1 MELIIGL
8 GPHRNNDRTFHTPR
22 TNPQLN
28 VLLVPLPVV
37 KPKTKYLPT
46 FVQTFNCSPGSEQPE
61 VLLYFSCSNKNFPLS
76 SLPSYQG
83 GVSSRETQLRSD
95 KWGTEECYFLPPGA
109 DILTREKITNN
120 QCFCPDWMYF
130 ASSSLS
136 KMALEFDWHARDCSR
151 KFLRLTPCIESSY
164 KSAAEFKDALN
175 WILRFNFHM
184 ILIVNC
190 PRWEGTGCGWWDD
203 ERHSSMILMW
213 NTFSILNRFSSSTL
227 SNNNIIFTLQWLYL
241 ISAILAEKAHYSVKI
256 NLNQLHFTNC

>member
-28 VLLVPLPVV
+28 VLLVPLRVV

-190 PRWEGTGCGWWDD
+190 PRWEGTGCGW
-203 ERHSSMILMW
+203 
-213 NTFSILNRFSSSTL
+213 
-227 SNNNIIFTLQWLYL
+227 
-241 ISAILAEKAHYSVKI
+241 
-256 NLNQLHFTNC
+256 